1 MIVTSDTLCQMLRIG
16 LVLLVHLHA
25 VNARMGLLTVI
36 LVLRMLFELVM
47 DFAYLTVLMDIK
59 STCLT
64 MMETAHKISKK

>member
-1 MIVTSDTLCQMLRIG
+1 MLRIG
-16 LVLLVHLHA
+16 LVLLVHLHV